1 MSYLVLFEE
10 LNKDLSQIMLLTKL
24 YPHHALFS
32 HPGKLNGNEIQE
44 QFSKDSEIEL
54 TESDLMSALTIH
66 FKYLLLNRLSNIIFL
81 LPNSLLNSTSIKLL
95 KVCLGKVF
103 IQFNENTKINCYFI
117 HHSSIDLKLKAG
129 KIVPNLNLIT
139 MTLESL
145 SDPFTVDQLNMTAS
159 IEPKLK
165 RSRVNSIGQEKPNK
179 RVAVDS
185 SGHSTVEE
193 VNPKIQRS
201 YLICDPTVTAEGPVY
216 PKDSFGWFVEKKL
229 YDSTPTPEFYGRI
242 HGLN

>member
-32 HPGKLNGNEIQE
+32 HPGKLNGNEVPDCQ
-44 QFSKDSEIEL
+44 
-54 TESDLMSALTIH
+54 
-66 FKYLLLNRLSNIIFL
+66 
-81 LPNSLLNSTSIKLL
+81 
-95 KVCLGKVF
+95 
-103 IQFNENTKINCYFI
+103 
-117 HHSSIDLKLKAG
+117 
-129 KIVPNLNLIT
+129 IVPNLNLIT
-139 MTLESL
+139 MTIESL

-159 IEPKLK
+159 TEPKLK

-201 YLICDPTVTAEGPVY
+201 YLICDPTVTEEGPVY

-229 YDSTPTPEFYGRI
+229 YDSTPTPDFYGRI